1 MTRLTNHNILSCEN
15 FQTQRVLRW
24 RLFWKNMV
32 QNRIYRR
39 KKVILDTFSKTG
51 RDDDTESLVGKNS
64 TPTSDIKEKTG

>member
-1 MTRLTNHNILSCEN
+1 
-15 FQTQRVLRW
+15 
-24 RLFWKNMV
+24 MV

-64 TPTSDIKEKTG
+64 TPTSDIKEKTR